1 VSKEIK
7 VALLAIAAIALL
19 VFGYNF
25 LKGSN
30 IFSSDRTFYATYPSA
45 TGLTA
50 GTVVVLNGVPV
61 GQVKSVELQPQKNN
75 MVHIG
80 LEIRKEVTVG
90 DSTVATIVG
99 SLLGSKTIAL
109 KLGRNTRTYDGGE
122 ELRAV
127 SDVSLTDVFQAKAL
141 PVLDT
146 VNATLGHLNAMLNK
160 DAATNIQGTLAGARQ
175 SAEALQALI
184 VANQANIA
192 AITGNMA
199 KLTRS
204 LNTTSAK
211 LDKIAGNFSELSD
224 SLKSAPVGPALRRLN
239 STLAETQGA
248 VAGLNKSLNDPNG
261 SLNKL
266 LNDSSLYVNL
276 NTTVTTANSLFSDI
290 NENPK
295 RYVHFSVFGGT
306 KDKEKTEV
314 TKKPD
319 GTVTK
324 EEKKVEKR

>member
-1 VSKEIK
+1 MSKEIK
-7 VALLAIAAIALL
+7 VALLAIGAIALL
-19 VFGYNF
+19 IFGYNF

-30 IFSSDRTFYATYPSA
+30 LFSSDRTFYATYPSA

-50 GTVVVLNGVPV
+50 GTLVVLNGVPV
-61 GQVKSVELQPQKNN
+61 GQVKSVELQPEKNN

-80 LEIRKEVTVG
+80 LEIRKGVIVG
-90 DSTVATIVG
+90 DSTVATIIGAV
-99 SLLGSKTIAL
+99 LGSKTIGL
-109 KLGRNTRTYDGGE
+109 NLGHNTREFKGGE

-127 SDVSLTDVFQAKAL
+127 SDVSIFDTFQAKAV

-146 VNATLGHLNAMLNK
+146 VGATLANINAMLNK
-160 DAATNIQGTLAGARQ
+160 DAQTNIAGTLLGARQ

-184 VANQANIA
+184 IANQANIA

-204 LNTTSAK
+204 LNNTSAK
-211 LDKIAGNFSELSD
+211 LDKIVVNFDELSD

-239 STLAETQGA
+239 ATLAETQGTM
-248 VAGLNKSLNDPNG
+248 AGLNKSLNSPNG

-276 NTTVTTANSLFSDI
+276 NSTVTTANTLFADI
-290 NENPK
+290 NDNPK

-319 GTVTK
+319 GTKVV
-324 EEKKVEKR
+324 ENKKVEKR